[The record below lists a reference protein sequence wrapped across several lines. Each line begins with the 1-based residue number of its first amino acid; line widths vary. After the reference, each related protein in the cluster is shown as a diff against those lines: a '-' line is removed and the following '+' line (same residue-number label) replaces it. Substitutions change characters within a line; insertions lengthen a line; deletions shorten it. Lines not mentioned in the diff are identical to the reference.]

1 MVKYSKEDKI
11 NREGGNYMSENI
23 IVTIARQCGSGG
35 REIGELLA
43 QRTGMVYHDKSLIN
57 LAAEKSGMNPEILK
71 NADEKATPSFLYSI
85 AVGAIGMVPF
95 SHGMP
100 YDTPVNDKLF
110 VLQSEIIE
118 EETKKY
124 PCIFVG
130 RCADFILREHSKL
143 VRVFIYASPEKRIE
157 RIAKTNEVDE
167 VEAKN
172 LMNKIDKK
180 RANYYNYYTSQ
191 KWGKSENYDLMIDT
205 TKIGIEGA
213 VELIEKYISL
223 IS

>member
-1 MVKYSKEDKI
+1 
-11 NREGGNYMSENI
+11 MSENI

-35 REIGELLA
+35 REVGEILSKKL
-43 QRTGMVYHDKSLIN
+43 GMIYHDKSLIN
-57 LAAEKSGMNPEILK
+57 LAAEKSGMSPEILK

-85 AVGAIGMVPF
+85 AVGSIGMVPF

-100 YDTPVNDKLF
+100 YDTPINDKLF

-118 EETKKY
+118 EEANKY
-124 PCIFVG
+124 PCVFVG
-130 RCADFILREHSKL
+130 RCADFILRDHPKL

-157 RIAKTNEVDE
+157 RIAKTNEVE
-167 VEAKN
+167 KGEAKS

-191 KWGKSENYDLMIDT
+191 KWGRSENYDLMIDT
-205 TKIGIEGA
+205 TKIGTEGA
-213 VELIEKYISL
+213 AKIIEEYIKL
-223 IS
+223 L

>member
-1 MVKYSKEDKI
+1 
-11 NREGGNYMSENI
+11 MSENI

-35 REIGELLA
+35 REIGEILA
-43 QRTGMVYHDKSLIN
+43 KRLDMVYHDKSLIN
-57 LAAEKSGMNPEILK
+57 LAAEKSGMSPEILK

-118 EETKKY
+118 EEAKKY
-124 PCIFVG
+124 PCVFVG
-130 RCADFILREHSKL
+130 RCADFILREHTRL
-143 VRVFIYASPEKRIE
+143 VRVFIYASPEMRAQ
-157 RIAKTNEVDE
+157 RIAKTNEIE
-167 VEAKN
+167 LGEARS
-172 LMNKIDKK
+172 LMSKIDKK

-191 KWGKSENYDLMIDT
+191 KWGRSENYDLMIDT
-205 TKIGIEGA
+205 TKIGVEGA
-213 VELIEKYISL
+213 AKIIEEYVKLI
-223 IS
+223 

>member
-1 MVKYSKEDKI
+1 
-11 NREGGNYMSENI
+11 MSENI

-35 REIGELLA
+35 REVGELLA
-43 QRTGMVYHDKSLIN
+43 KRTGMVYHDKSLIN
-57 LAAEKSGMNPEILK
+57 LAAEKSGMSPDILSS
-71 NADEKATPSFLYSI
+71 ADEKATPSFLYSI

-100 YDTPVNDKLF
+100 YDTPINDKLF

-130 RCADFILREHSKL
+130 RCADFILREHKKL

-157 RIAKTNEVDE
+157 RIASANEVDPS
-167 VEAKN
+167 EAKS

-205 TKIGIEGA
+205 TKIGVEGA

-223 IS
+223 LK

>member
-1 MVKYSKEDKI
+1 
-11 NREGGNYMSENI
+11 MSENI

-35 REIGELLA
+35 REVGEILSKKL
-43 QRTGMVYHDKSLIN
+43 GMVYHDKSLIN
-57 LAAEKSGMNPEILK
+57 LAAEKSGLSPEILK
-71 NADEKATPSFLYSI
+71 NADERATPSFLYSI

-100 YDTPVNDKLF
+100 YDTPINDKLF

-118 EETKKY
+118 EEAKKY
-124 PCIFVG
+124 PCVFVG
-130 RCADFILREHSKL
+130 RCADFILRNSPKL

-157 RIAKTNEVDE
+157 RIAKVNEVE
-167 VEAKN
+167 KGEAKS
-172 LMNKIDKK
+172 LMSKIDKK

-205 TKIGIEGA
+205 TKVGTEGA
-213 VELIEKYISL
+213 AKIIEEYINLIK
-223 IS
+223 

>member
-1 MVKYSKEDKI
+1 
-11 NREGGNYMSENI
+11 MSENI

-35 REIGELLA
+35 REVGEILSKKL
-43 QRTGMVYHDKSLIN
+43 GMVYHDKSLIN
-57 LAAEKSGMNPEILK
+57 LAAEKSGMNPEILE

-100 YDTPVNDKLF
+100 YDTPINDKLF

-118 EETKKY
+118 EEAQKY
-124 PCIFVG
+124 PCVFVG
-130 RCADFILREHSKL
+130 RCADYILRNHPRL

-157 RIAKTNEVDE
+157 RIARVNNVD
-167 VEAKN
+167 VGEAKS
-172 LMNKIDKK
+172 LMTKIDKK

-191 KWGKSENYDLMIDT
+191 KWGKNDNYDLMIDT
-205 TKIGIEGA
+205 TKIGAEGA
-213 VELIEKYISL
+213 ARIIEEYIKL
-223 IS
+223 L

>member
-1 MVKYSKEDKI
+1 
-11 NREGGNYMSENI
+11 MSENI

-35 REIGELLA
+35 REVGEILSKKL
-43 QRTGMVYHDKSLIN
+43 GMVYHDKSLIN
-57 LAAEKSGMNPEILK
+57 LAAEKSGMNPEILE

-100 YDTPVNDKLF
+100 YDTPINDKLF

-118 EETKKY
+118 EEAQKY
-124 PCIFVG
+124 PCVFVG
-130 RCADFILREHSKL
+130 RCADYILRNHPRL

-157 RIAKTNEVDE
+157 RIARVNDVDE
-167 VEAKN
+167 GEAKS
-172 LMNKIDKK
+172 LMTKIDKK

-191 KWGKSENYDLMIDT
+191 KWGKNDNYDLMIDT
-205 TKIGIEGA
+205 TKIGAEVAARIIE
-213 VELIEKYISL
+213 EYIKL
-223 IS
+223 L

>member
-1 MVKYSKEDKI
+1 MRDLLETEDI
-11 NREGGNYMSENI
+11 FIEPSSCAAFRGP
-23 IVTIARQCGSGG
+23 IVLT
-35 REIGELLA
+35 
-43 QRTGMVYHDKSLIN
+43 N
-57 LAAEKSGMNPEILK
+57 
-71 NADEKATPSFLYSI
+71 
-85 AVGAIGMVPF
+85 
-95 SHGMP
+95 
-100 YDTPVNDKLF
+100 
-110 VLQSEIIE
+110 E

-167 VEAKN
+167 VEAKS